1 MFGQPGKLRIRACAG
16 QNLGIARGYRAASF
30 ALERSGDDS
39 GAAASY
45 ARVDEVVHKLDEI
58 VRKTYRDLLTHPIM
72 VPDW

>member
-1 MFGQPGKLRIRACAG
+1 MFGQPGKLRIRARAS
-16 QNLGIARGYRAASF
+16 QNLGIACGYRATSF

-39 GAAASY
+39 GATASY

-58 VRKTYRDLLTHPIM
+58 VRKTYRDLLTHPIT